1 MQTLTMTP
9 ILAVSSNFLN
19 LEQPFSIDQLWVAAE
34 HQASLHCR
42 FCRSHGFSP
51 AYAVSIIDEET
62 AVASWREAAEVLT
75 CAFVKLYRQADS
87 CIAGGF

>member
-19 LEQPFSIDQLWVAAE
+19 LEQPFSIDQLRVAAE
-34 HQASLHCR
+34 HKAFQHCR
-42 FCRSHGFSP
+42 FCRSRGFSP
-51 AYAVSIIDEET
+51 AYAVSIIDKET
-62 AVASWREAAEVLT
+62 AVASWSEAAEMLT
-75 CAFVKLYRQADS
+75 SAFVTLYRQADS